1 MCCIIESKAYK
12 RKGVNDMIRI
22 PKVKNTNDGLYVCWG
37 RTEFGDFAKDTDEVI
52 YKLLNTDFEVEINGN
67 KCEVRECRVSALPF
81 NRPWPGTQ
89 RPINQSES
97 AGFVSFSADEE
108 VEIKVKR
115 KKNFNNAL
123 IRPLSKNVSVD
134 VKNGEAIFKLKN
146 PGNYVLEFGDTHN
159 VLHIFYN
166 EIKEYPD
173 AKKATMYFGPGM
185 HFPGVIYLRDND
197 TVYIDENAVVF
208 GSIYTEGAKNVKI
221 YGGGVIDNS
230 SEERLTENCYENH
243 TKGTFRI
250 YNSED
255 ISVSDIIF
263 TNSSTWVMSMFN
275 CKNITI
281 NNVKIVG
288 HWRYNTDGIDIVNS
302 KNVLIENSFIRS
314 FDDTISIKAIY
325 EHPDPVENITVDN
338 CVMWCGWGKN
348 CEIGIETAGVEYKDI
363 VFRNC
368 DLIHNSLG
376 AMCISNGCYADMHD
390 ILFENINV
398 ELQSDTMLEVI
409 QYENA
414 QEYDA
419 NGETMKPW
427 LILNRNTPYAIR
439 RKSPH
444 GIVRKAYDK
453 LGDIHDIVYKNINV
467 YTDSDTLVPKILI
480 QGFDGGETLRNFTLE
495 NIYLNGEKVNRL
507 ESFET
512 LIENAENIVIR

>member
-166 EIKEYPD
+166 GIKEYPD

-230 SEERLTENCYENH
+230 SEERLTENGYENH

-348 CEIGIETAGVEYKDI
+348 CEIGIETAGIEYKNI
-363 VFRNC
+363 TFKNC
-368 DLIHNSLG
+368 DLVHNMV
-376 AMCISNGCYADMHD
+376 AAFAISNGNHADMHD
-390 ILFENINV
+390 ICFENINV
-398 ELQSDTMLEVI
+398 ELQYEMTAQLQTEDGKAYTPANKTTVPLLVKNTNE
-409 QYENA
+409 QYS
-414 QEYDA
+414 
-419 NGETMKPW
+419 
-427 LILNRNTPYAIR
+427 IR
-439 RKSPH
+439 QKSPC
-444 GIVRKAYDK
+444 GIVRKKSDK
-453 LGDIHDIVYKNINV
+453 FGNIHDVVYRNINIITEDKSINPGV
-467 YTDSDTLVPKILI
+467 IIESFDT
-480 QGFDGGETLRNFTLE
+480 ETKFNNFVFE
-495 NIYLNGEKVNRL
+495 NIYVDGEKQTDFDGFYTR
-507 ESFET
+507 FA
-512 LIENAENIVIR
+512 NAENIVIK